1 MDNWTGYMPDRP
13 SEEGKPG
20 LVFDPEQAPKGWNRA
35 SLEMKTHPLHPS
47 PKVTQRDLLLPLYAD
62 RLVLLGACLACG
74 ICIAILWVYFP
85 VFLVEVMSDK
95 SLGDWLWPLMGF
107 VAATTGLLLFALASR
122 EQRRYVET
130 L

>member
-13 SEEGKPG
+13 SEQGKPG

-47 PKVTQRDLLLPLYAD
+47 PKVKQRDLLLPMYAD
-62 RLVLLGACLACG
+62 RLVLFGACLVCG
-74 ICIAILWVYFP
+74 ICFSVLWVYFP
-85 VFLVEVMSDK
+85 VFIVEIVSERT
-95 SLGDWLWPLMGF
+95 LGNWLWPSMAV
-107 VAATTGLLLFALASR
+107 VATVTGLLLFLAASR
-122 EQRRYVET
+122 EHRKYVET